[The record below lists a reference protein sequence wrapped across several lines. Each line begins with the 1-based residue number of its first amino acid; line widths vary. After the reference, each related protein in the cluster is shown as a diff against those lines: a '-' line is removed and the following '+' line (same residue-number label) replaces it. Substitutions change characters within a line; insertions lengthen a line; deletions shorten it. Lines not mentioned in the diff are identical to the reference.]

1 MAIKAKTGKPAEASR
16 LSRDDWLDAAF
27 NAVVEGGFDKARV
40 LMLADTLGV
49 TRGSFYWH
57 FTDHAEMIAALLA
70 RWCEREMALEKQ
82 LRAETASFTD
92 PRDDLAHLLK
102 AGLAHAGK
110 DLENM
115 CFELALRGQGRRDPD
130 VAKMLAD
137 IDQSRMGLF
146 REKFMGLTHDEKKSS
161 ELASLFYLAIVGGNQ
176 ALSRPGNP
184 PNLNVYLMELIS
196 SYLIEQHAPAVAVKR
211 RPANRRPAIHKPA
224 TRKLATLKPVKA
236 RA

>member
-1 MAIKAKTGKPAEASR
+1 MATKVKTGKPPEASR

-40 LMLADTLGV
+40 LMIADALGV

-57 FTDHAEMIAALLA
+57 FTDHAELISALLS
-70 RWCEREMALEKQ
+70 RWCEREMALEQQ

-115 CFELALRGQGRRDPD
+115 RFELALRGQGRRDPD
-130 VAKMLAD
+130 VARMLAG
-137 IDQSRMGLF
+137 IDQARMGLF
-146 REKFMGLTHDEKKSS
+146 QEKFMRLTHDAKKSS
-161 ELASLFYLAIVGGNQ
+161 ELAALFYLAIVGGNQ

-184 PNLNVYLMELIS
+184 PQLNVYLTSLIS
-196 SYLIEQHAPAVAVKR
+196 NYLIEQQAPAAAPKR
-211 RPANRRPAIHKPA
+211 KPAKSRAPAHRPTIHKP
-224 TRKLATLKPVKA
+224 VKQ